1 MLEAGC
7 WNDLK
12 ADSITYL
19 LADVG
24 CKLLTKIVLLGN
36 LTCASPCVLVAS
48 PCVLVT
54 SQYDSWVAKKNILR
68 ERIRF
73 FLT

>member
-19 LADVG
+19 LASVG

-36 LTCASPCVLVAS
+36 LTCASPCVLV
-48 PCVLVT
+48 T
-54 SQYDSWVAKKNILR
+54 SQYDGWVAKKNIPR

>member
-7 WNDLK
+7 WHDLK
-12 ADSITYL
+12 ADSVTYL

-36 LTCASPCVLVAS
+36 LTCASPRVLVAS
-48 PCVLVT
+48 
-54 SQYDSWVAKKNILR
+54 QYDGWVAKKNIPR
-68 ERIRF
+68 ERIRL